1 MGVPYRI
8 TVRVSEDTMSKL
20 EELVEKFRYENVSD
34 IVRKAI
40 DEFVERNL
48 GKGPVKKI
56 DLELPRKLIEEL
68 VNDIA
73 EGNAVSMDDLIREIL
88 REHMSAKLNSK
99 FKEVSREHTQV

>member
-8 TVRVSEDTMSKL
+8 TVRVSEETMIKL
-20 EELVEKFRYENVSD
+20 EELVDKFKYENVSD

-56 DLELPRKLIEEL
+56 DLELPRKLIEQL
-68 VNDIA
+68 GNDIA

-88 REHMSAKLNSK
+88 REHMSAKLNK
-99 FKEVSREHTQV
+99 EFKEISKEHSHS